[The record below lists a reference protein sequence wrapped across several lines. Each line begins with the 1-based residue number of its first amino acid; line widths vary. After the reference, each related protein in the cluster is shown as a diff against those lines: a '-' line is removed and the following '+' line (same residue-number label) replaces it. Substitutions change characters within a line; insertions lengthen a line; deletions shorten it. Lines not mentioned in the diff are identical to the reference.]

1 MVSQACLREV
11 AAVVSATDAP
21 PPLSACAANK
31 AVQEPFEVAGR
42 VITPQNL
49 YTGLFVIGELSFL
62 RRCFQAHGRYPHVM
76 DCRTAVDRLL
86 DRR

>member
-1 MVSQACLREV
+1 MVSQACTREV

-21 PPLSACAANK
+21 PPLSARAANK

-49 YTGLFVIGELSFL
+49 YTGLFVIGELSVPL
-62 RRCFQAHGRYPHVM
+62 SGFQAHVRYPHVM
-76 DCRTAVDRLL
+76 DRRTAVDRLL